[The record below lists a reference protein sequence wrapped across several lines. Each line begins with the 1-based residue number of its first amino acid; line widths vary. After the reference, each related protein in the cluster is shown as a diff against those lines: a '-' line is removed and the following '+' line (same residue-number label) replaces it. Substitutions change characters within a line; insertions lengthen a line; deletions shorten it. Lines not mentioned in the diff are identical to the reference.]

1 MVIIKRG
8 ELFRAALGEFYKLK
22 YYKKITL
29 KDGRKCCLRNATE
42 KDGEAVL
49 ENFLLT
55 HEQTDFLL
63 SYPDENTKTVE
74 SEAEF
79 LKKRS
84 ESFDEI
90 EILAEVDGKVVGLA
104 GIGCIGS
111 LFKLNHRAEFGVS
124 VDKNYWHLGIGRALT
139 EACIEC
145 ARKAGYVQVELD
157 VIADNEHAISL
168 YKSIGFVE
176 YGRYPKGVR
185 SRISGFLELVLM
197 RLELL

>member
-1 MVIIKRG
+1 M
-8 ELFRAALGEFYKLK
+8 K
-22 YYKKITL
+22 YHKKITL
-29 KDGRKCCLRNATE
+29 KDGRECCLRNATE
-42 KDGEAVL
+42 KDGAAVL

-74 SEAEF
+74 LEAEF
-79 LKKRS
+79 LKSRT

-90 EILAEVDGKVVGLA
+90 EILAEIDGKVVGLA
-104 GIGCIGS
+104 GIGCMGR

-124 VDKNYWHLGIGRALT
+124 VDKNYWRLGIGRALT

-176 YGRYPKGVR
+176 YGRNPKGFR
-185 SRISGFLELVLM
+185 SRFSGFQELILM